1 MSTTEEQ
8 GPERFRE
15 LLGPEGRAIEAAI
28 RISGGGTIKHGQGL
42 KGTSPQ
48 IAKSTKVTNDCRSLL
63 KVAEEYRE
71 ERQG

>member
-15 LLGPEGRAIEAAI
+15 LLGPEGRAIIEAAI

-48 IAKSTKVTNDCRSLL
+48 IAKSTKVTNDCRSLP
-63 KVAEEYRE
+63 KVAEE
-71 ERQG
+71 